1 MTAYPRPRR
10 VGACIR
16 PDELSAHQ
24 AIAVRRAYP
33 GAEIKGDQIRVGI
46 WRMESIGDQVTPPSG
61 RRPDD
66 PHLDASDAAMEIRTR
81 LREVLGC

>member
-1 MTAYPRPRR
+1 MT
-10 VGACIR
+10 
-16 PDELSAHQ
+16 LSAHQ
-24 AIAVRRAYP
+24 AIAVRPAFP

-46 WRMESIGDQVTPPSG
+46 WCMQLIGDQLTPPSG

-66 PHLDASDAAMEIRTR
+66 PHLDASDAAMEVWTR